1 VFAKNFGKLPVW
13 HQGYGGDA
21 FILLTKLQL
30 NKSGI
35 MGFVDENDFK

>member
-1 VFAKNFGKLPVW
+1 VFAKNWKTGLAFRVI
-13 HQGYGGDA
+13 GDA

-35 MGFVDENDFK
+35 MGFVDERF

>member
-1 VFAKNFGKLPVW
+1 VFAKKFWKITGLAP
-13 HQGYGGDA
+13 GGDDA

-35 MGFVDENDFK
+35 MGL

>member
-13 HQGYGGDA
+13 PGYGGDA

-35 MGFVDENDFK
+35 MGLRRE